1 MVESGTVLVTGGAGY
16 IGSHAVLAFSEAGY
30 RVVVL
35 DNLSTGI
42 RQNLPR
48 DLPFVEGDVADMR
61 LVETVIRQHHV
72 QQIIHFAGSIVVPE
86 SVENPLAYYRNNT
99 AASRNLLEVAVRTG
113 VSRFIFS
120 STAAVYGEPEV
131 VPVREESPLEPTNP
145 YGRSKL
151 MTEWMLRDVA
161 AAHGLKYVALRYF
174 NVAGADPHGR
184 TGQST
189 PKATHLIKVACEAAV
204 GARPFLQVFGND
216 YPTADGTC
224 VRDYIHVTDLAA
236 AHVCALQHLASG
248 GDNLVLNCGYGHG
261 FSVREVLETVQK
273 VAGRRLDIRD
283 APRRP
288 GDPGRLVSD
297 AGLIRRTF
305 PWQPQFDDLDIIVRS
320 ALGWER
326 KLHLPETL
334 AGE

>member
-1 MVESGTVLVTGGAGY
+1 MVESGAVLVTGGAGY

-30 RVVVL
+30 TVVVL

-48 DLPFVEGDVADMR
+48 EIPFVEGDVAEMD
-61 LVETVIRQHHV
+61 LVESIIRQHDV
-72 QQIIHFAGSIVVPE
+72 RQIVHFAGSIVVPE
-86 SVENPLAYYRNNT
+86 SVENPLLYYRNNT
-99 AASRNLLEVAVRTG
+99 AASRNLLEAAVRTG

-131 VPVREESPLEPTNP
+131 VPVLENSPLEPTNP

-161 AAHGLKYVALRYF
+161 AAHELKYVALRYF
-174 NVAGADPHGR
+174 NVAGADPQGR

-189 PKATHLIKVACEAAV
+189 PRATHLIKVACEVAV
-204 GARPFLQVFGND
+204 GARPYIQVFGDD

-236 AHVCALQHLASG
+236 AHVCALQHLADG
-248 GDNLVLNCGYGHG
+248 GDNLALNCGYGHG

-283 APRRP
+283 APRRA
-288 GDPGRLVSD
+288 GDPGRLISD

-305 PWQPQFDDLDIIVRS
+305 PWQPQHDDLEIIVRS

-326 KLHLPETL
+326 KLHTPETL